1 MFHLKDAGLINTIRD
16 AGTYQALW
24 CHMCRL
30 TFGTGSSNHSNSP
43 DTAVAT
49 AAVDMQAEVET
60 KPSDEGHLLLK
71 KYIFEDLDPN
81 LCQSVAK
88 QHQENQVENQVE
100 KQVDNQEENQGAA
113 QEGPQPDP
121 PQTQPVGSVITRPE
135 DTKHVLTEQGAW
147 CSSWKRTSSMRNRAE
162 KVPEKASAAAGEQ
175 KAAMWSN
182 ANYTCLSQMNKSIV
196 QWLDN
201 TKQQDALQHDCEVR
215 QPQAEE
221 PLAKTEEGEIGELQE
236 EAENLRG
243 EQYSRTGVQ
252 TKAGEL
258 GAEIEE
264 PKTGKPEA
272 GQPRIETEEP
282 RAEEAEANLLM
293 TDTED
298 PNMIVQVLNAEVSHE
313 VQEVTAGD
321 APEQDHTEAMEEEV
335 TREQEAAGNAS
346 AKATVGLKVPAG
358 GAVERQYTATA
369 IGRVLTAC
377 VAVTEKTS
385 PTEGATEQQD
395 EDSDAE
401 LLSEPEQI
409 GSTPTPPLEEEEG
422 APQWPE
428 GDEWDAV
435 ELDGDKAEG
444 AGPQEDAL
452 TITVTISG
460 LRSAIKIYI
469 SPVEPHRRRTKQR
482 RH

>member
-1 MFHLKDAGLINTIRD
+1 
-16 AGTYQALW
+16 
-24 CHMCRL
+24 MCRL

-43 DTAVAT
+43 DTAGAT
-49 AAVDMQAEVET
+49 AAVDMQAEMET

-71 KYIFEDLDPN
+71 NYIYEDLDPN

-88 QHQENQVENQVE
+88 QHQENHVDN
-100 KQVDNQEENQGAA
+100 QVDNQEENQVENQEENQGAVH
-113 QEGPQPDP
+113 EGPQPDP

-135 DTKHVLTEQGAW
+135 HTKHVLTEQGAW
-147 CSSWKRTSSMRNRAE
+147 CSSWKRTSSVRNRAE
-162 KVPEKASAAAGEQ
+162 KVPEKASAPAGEQ

-182 ANYTCLSQMNKSIV
+182 ANYACLSQMNKSIIK
-196 QWLDN
+196 WLDD
-201 TKQQDALQHDCEVR
+201 TKQQDALKHDCEAR

-221 PLAKTEEGEIGELQE
+221 PLAKTEEGEIGAPQA

-243 EQYSRTGVQ
+243 EQVQ

-258 GAEIEE
+258 
-264 PKTGKPEA
+264 EA
-272 GQPRIETEEP
+272 GQPRVETEEP

-298 PNMIVQVLNAEVSHE
+298 PNMIVQVLNAEVSHGD
-313 VQEVTAGD
+313 QEVTAGD

-346 AKATVGLKVPAG
+346 AKATAGLKVPAG

-369 IGRVLTAC
+369 VGRVLTAR
-377 VAVTEKTS
+377 VAVREKTS
-385 PTEGATEQQD
+385 PTEGATDQQD

-435 ELDGDKAEG
+435 ELEGDKAEG

-469 SPVEPHRRRTKQR
+469 SPVAPHRRRPKQR
-482 RH
+482 RQ